1 MSKTRLID
9 LTGQRFVRLLVLER
23 TGPYKGS
30 DGSGRSPIWKCTC
43 DCGEVVEVIGRNLR
57 YGSTKSCGC
66 IRREKCRRLRTHGE

>member
-1 MSKTRLID
+1 MAKTRLID
-9 LTGQRFVRLLVLER
+9 LTGQRFGRLVVLER
-23 TGPYKGS
+23 TGTYKGS
-30 DGSGRSPIWKCTC
+30 DGSGSSPIWKCQC